1 MVACASLD
9 NRVRAG
15 LFLNFT
21 DERLQFDPIGSVVI
35 ADDGSQ
41 NAVRRMID
49 RLMFVKAL
57 YLNGELEVWDAA
69 RNSILGRC
77 DAFIPRNVD
86 IGRMVKEIDDR
97 LIAFDIEATGRE
109 KTP

>member
-1 MVACASLD
+1 M
-9 NRVRAG
+9 
-15 LFLNFT
+15 NFT
-21 DERLQFDPIGSVVI
+21 DERLQFDPIDSVAL
-35 ADDGSQ
+35 ADDGSP

-49 RLMFVKAL
+49 RLKFVKAL
-57 YLNGELEVWDAA
+57 YLNGQLEVWDAA

-86 IGRMVKEIDDR
+86 IPRMVEDIDTR
-97 LIAFDIEATGRE
+97 LIAFNIEAEGRE